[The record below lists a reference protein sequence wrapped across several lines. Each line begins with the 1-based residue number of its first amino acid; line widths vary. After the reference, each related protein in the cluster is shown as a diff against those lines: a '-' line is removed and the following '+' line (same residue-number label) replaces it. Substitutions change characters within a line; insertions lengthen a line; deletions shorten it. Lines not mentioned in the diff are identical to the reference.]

1 MSSHEFSSPDL
12 YASRLMD
19 PKINFKTKLTIATN
33 LRDSVEMYQNSD
45 YPRFLHYLMPVLNNI
60 LQNEPPVFD
69 SNSEEQKLRNL
80 YLEILHRLP
89 QNESLRPFA
98 PDLLKLVMNL
108 LKKENED
115 NAVICLKIIIELHR
129 CHKNLL
135 EDQVQPFLD
144 IVKEM
149 YANMEKAVRDA
160 FDTPGTAVATPSA
173 STPVQSSMPIPP
185 SPRPSSPVS
194 DVTTNESTPNKVL
207 ADSLHSFK
215 VLTECPIIVV
225 LIFQSHRNVVNEN
238 IQSFLPLIIR
248 TLSLQPQPQAEAH
261 EAAKARGEIFVGVA
275 PGIRDKVKYTEFIV
289 AQVKTLAFLAYVL
302 RAYTTALSRYQ
313 DQVPEFII
321 RLLHDCP
328 TEASATRKE
337 LLVATRHILSTEF
350 RNGFINK
357 LDILLNEKV
366 LIGTGVTVFDT
377 LKPLAYSMLADLL
390 HHIRD
395 KLTLQQLSKI
405 VYIYSCILHDPTF
418 TPNIQ
423 TMCAKLLI
431 HLIESIL
438 NNSHRDEHF
447 DVRDILIKTLDTFA
461 NKFENLNI
469 LFPTILPQPIHSN
482 MTSEIQIDLL
492 NDGRVLFRTLVAGI
506 KPLIHWLKQCNNS
519 ITMQKINSLT
529 LGVTQEQVEIFIQLF
544 REGIRCFD
552 YFNVDNLDNMSQA
565 KLSEKLLTIESA
577 NRITKLE
584 KEALDHFGLA
594 FVIVDPII
602 FQEIFS
608 SQMDFFFEQMLQNHS
623 LLQISH
629 CFLTTN
635 DIISLSFSG
644 ILLRFL
650 VDRLDKLGGTDTIY
664 SSVMLRLFKSIFQP
678 LTQFPNH
685 NEAVLQP
692 HVANIITSSMKFSAK
707 AKEPINYF
715 ILLKTLFRC
724 LAAGKYEILY
734 REISPLLPMLLEGLN
749 KFLTLTQKQQMQNL
763 FVELCLTV
771 PVRLSSLLPYLNYL
785 MKPLVLALKAGPDL
799 VSQGLRTLELCIDNL
814 TPDFLDPI
822 LAPVINELMH
832 ALWRHLKPPPYDQKY
847 SYSAMQILG
856 KLGGRNRRML
866 KDPPKL
872 NTNYSLLSTLDLQI
886 FFNSSSASYS
896 IQLDEY
902 LKLAGNILQDPNAS
916 NFYKIHAYKFIVSLI
931 PLFFDLDE
939 GSEDIGKLIRARLHK
954 VIFPTINIESKN
966 NKSLSD
972 EKMDLDIETPNDIQ
986 ILPSQQLIKSKTNK
1000 DGEKN
1005 ISKKKAVQEETL
1017 KNVLCALFFASSLSE
1032 LKEYSWPFLQN
1043 ICRHFAFLEIGELI
1057 EFNKAKKERF
1067 NFNVDDKRY
1076 SFETKAM
1083 LEALIETI
1091 TSENLK
1097 LRSLASSAITI
1108 IYEACLLISGSKQ
1121 IISHCPFFFFLAS
1134 RFCSCCYQQE
1144 WFYKSGGCLGISI
1157 ISSQLNMGI
1166 KWMLDHE
1173 IEFVKAL
1180 LFVLKDISPEFAAG
1194 NIEDVPQIL
1203 LRIIEICNQ
1212 QNSSSIDSDVEI
1224 QDSND
1229 KKIKFDKLIITL
1241 TSELCNVNESVR
1253 ETIHSAFKL
1262 LSELTQRTITC
1273 LLSQAKDILINLM
1286 FGQPLRALPVSM
1298 QIGRID
1304 AITYC
1309 LTLQPQFLTSQ
1320 YYEDLT
1326 RILGEVVFLVDVE
1339 DDQALL
1345 SRNSLYKNPSVLN
1358 KLRIVCLKLLKAAM
1372 TLPDELFSGNNPNV
1386 TRPHIIGIFFKTL
1399 HMNVPEIIEVGTK
1412 ALQQVI
1418 QQQHKLSKD
1427 LLQLGVRPI
1436 LINFSDPK
1444 KLTVSALDCLARL
1457 LELLKSY
1464 FKPEIGKKLLDH
1476 LQQWADSNFL
1486 ASTAGKSLTEN
1497 ENIKVIV
1504 AILNIFHLLP
1514 SSANSFLENLVPMV
1528 LNLEEKSCRS
1538 ISSPFRLPLT
1548 KFLNRYPTESVEY
1561 FYNKIKDYQ
1570 YSQLFINIL
1579 GTEEA
1584 LKLREEIKNNPVKLI
1599 EKVSSIQHS
1608 DASNYVDT
1616 LIRTILIIR
1625 QIIKFDPKWLSE
1637 ISSTPVLIFL
1647 KEAWRDQGRINR
1659 LKNESTLNLK
1669 QMHESKYL
1677 LEIFCVY
1684 LKEKPEDIDL
1694 LFEFV
1699 SIFSNKNIIDY
1710 TFLKRFYHEEVAK
1723 KYPVTQKQAILKKF
1737 LDTFSD
1743 PNIPPNIKTLSLKI
1757 IITPM
1762 LLYDFAKHCESNNLS
1777 LSVSNTYQ
1785 EHGKIIDTTQMDK
1798 IQSLWHYL
1806 ADNHDEIEDSLRIE
1820 VLQFSTVI
1828 VKSVP
1833 NLITTRSPLVK
1844 FGWNWS
1850 RVDDIT
1856 AKHSAFVFLAACFAE
1871 FDQVNLKM
1879 LFQSY
1884 TALLKAHQVEARVL
1898 VKQALDMLAPK
1909 FNISPQ
1915 SQSFDESKKDSKKK
1929 SPPNWIVYTK
1939 RILLEDGYGL
1949 TQLINV
1955 YQLLVRHPDL
1965 FYEYREHFMPQIA
1978 NTLTRLGL
1986 LQNATPE
1993 TRLLTIDLAELILK
2007 WERCRLN
2014 ENNMNEQNISSPAS
2028 STPTASP
2035 GKRRIELETEFSPK
2049 KRQNLEY
2056 GFSESRNL
2064 SEYNTN
2070 YIPNNYL
2077 RENVVNYL
2085 VRFVS
2090 ASSDPISKNLLAHRA
2105 LDLIKELLQPEFWPE
2120 VNVKLN
2126 SFERALKFNEVSNN
2140 IDCICNNL
2148 EALNVIL
2155 EKKPSEYCRINL
2167 VHLQPLLERSIISNI
2182 MCIQRCLNPVL
2193 IHIYKAITPPLV
2205 EDELAQQSEQTMTA
2219 TTKTNITNIVP
2230 ASTSTPSAMETTTTK
2245 ATSSTNTTI
2254 EIITNT
2260 STPDAEIGSFTQLVN
2275 NTIQDA
2281 IQDPNNLYQAMML
2294 LKAISCTIPKNI
2306 DPFLNGIIN
2315 SIQTLIKRIIPQETS
2330 PTNKLITNQQSL
2342 DTYINVLI
2350 IALNLANLRITEL
2363 NEMRQ
2368 SFTASLLQLIE
2379 NSKDIELAKTIF
2391 NMVKQWILNKELLPT
2406 MEEKTKLLVSM
2417 LCYEKLEDNSLIE
2430 NVFELVIKIYSD
2442 PLFSRSELSVRLEKA
2457 FLMGTCYKHSKIRN
2471 QFMEIFDHSLSK
2483 VLPPRLHYIL
2493 DKQNWELLGDYFWIH
2508 QALDLLIGAI
2518 SHKKSIQ
2525 MTHNLQIKS
2534 IATLGDLSSFTDS
2547 SESIDQKFEDF
2558 LQKHREFLFEVKK
2571 LCVGDLLSPL
2581 KQLHQ
2586 LDNKIAYD
2594 LWVHLFP
2601 ICWSA
2606 INNKERQ
2613 DLTNKLVTLLSEDY
2627 HDVQKDFQPN
2637 CIQAILDGISHC
2649 SPVLKLPPHLI
2660 KYLGKLHGAWHI
2672 AMAILQ
2678 NATSEK
2684 DKDDERFKELTID
2697 ALADIYSSLS
2707 EDDMFYGLWKRHCK
2721 YLETNIAI
2729 SYEQNGNWLQAQIE
2743 YENALNKSNTSGSIC
2758 SETEYILW
2766 EDRWILCAEK
2776 LQQWD
2781 ILYDLAKD
2789 ENNKDLL
2796 LNCAFHLVNWTNEK
2810 ELSEQISYLS
2820 SLEISKN
2827 PQYKIFES
2835 FIALM
2840 NSNHTHNFDD
2850 YKKFI
2855 REANQLAL
2863 QKWCTLPNIVSESH
2877 IPLLHSFQLMVEFD
2891 EATKIFS
2898 NLSNCNV
2905 QSPDSQNEV
2914 RNVLSSWR
2922 ERLPNMWD
2930 DINIWSDVV
2939 AFRKHIFNVISKS
2952 FEQFQNIQVNSNH
2965 RGHHETAWIINRF
2978 AHVARKHQL
2987 YDVCTEF
2994 LQKIYALP
3002 NIEINEAFLKLREQ
3016 TKCHYQNNEMNQ
3028 ALDVIVNTNLNFF
3041 STQQKAE
3048 FHTLRGMIYLK
3059 SNRDQEAN
3067 ESFSISVTNDMRL
3080 AKAWAAWGYYND
3092 RKYKEKP
3099 NEIVLAVYALTC
3111 YLQAASLYN
3120 SAKSRKLVIRILWLL
3135 SLDDAQGTISIVFET
3150 FFNKTE
3156 VPVWYWITFIPQLII
3171 CLMHKEAKHAR
3182 GILMKI
3188 AKQYPQALHFQLRT
3202 AREEY
3207 LLVKKQVAIAQTQA
3221 RAAQLSSTIANN
3233 PGASSTQLVTP
3244 VISSTSQIGSNIAN
3258 IGNVQQPIPQN
3269 VGQSSSNQGS
3279 PPAQINI
3286 LGVNTNQSN
3295 QMSSQPQS
3303 PAIQGINVL
3312 SMSTPPTL
3320 SNNITVQN
3328 MQNINYLSNGKL
3340 SANSLSNMQGTT
3352 PTVAE
3357 TGRSPITQS
3366 PGMSPIHHQRT
3377 LPNIATTPQPQLII
3391 KQPWEHVEDI
3401 MSTLK
3406 TSFPLLALTM
3416 ETMVDQIQQ
3425 RLKPNS
3431 DEDIYRLI
3439 VALLND
3445 GLQQITN
3452 RLTQNHDIESITHTT
3467 EMNVKRFADNLSLGP
3482 IKTAFEEDFIKR
3494 KPNFT
3499 QYVENLRRWRDKFE
3513 VILDSKP
3520 RKQHLEYFSA
3530 YLVEFQHQKFEEVEI
3545 PGQYLLLKDN
3555 NNSDFIR
3562 IDRFMSEIEIIR
3574 SHGFCYRR
3582 LTIRGHDGSLHPFAV
3597 QYPSARHSRR
3607 EERMLQLFRILNS
3620 VIEHHKESRKRNLS
3634 FHLPLIIPFAPQVRI
3649 VQDDPSYCSL
3659 QDIYEDHCDDIKI
3672 SKDEPIIYFI
3682 NKMKSN
3688 ISHTTTRKDV
3698 INLKIEIARNIQ
3710 SKYIPNDFIA
3720 KTIKSHEELWS
3731 FKKHFTS
3738 QMASVSFMTYL
3749 ICVGQRHPHKFLISR
3764 NTGNIWS
3771 SELIPSFAQGA
3782 PMFQNQEPVPFRFT
3796 RSIQQFMTPI
3806 GIEGIFSSAMLAIGR
3821 CLTEPEFDLGQYLSI
3836 FIRDELITW
3845 HYISQKHPNDQLLR
3859 QKVLETVDQVVNKA
3873 KMIGNIDS
3881 NCDKNGNRSMYSSIS
3896 DLIAMASNP
3905 QNLANME
3912 VIWMQWL

>member
-1 MSSHEFSSPDL
+1 MSSYESYSPDL
-12 YASRLMD
+12 YASRLTD
-19 PKINFKTKLTIATN
+19 PKINFKTKLLIATN
-33 LRDSVEMYQNSD
+33 LRDSIEMYQNSD
-45 YPRFLHYLMPVLNNI
+45 YPRFLHYLMPVLNNT

-69 SNSEEQKLRNL
+69 SNSEEQKLRNI

-89 QNESLRPFA
+89 QNDSLRPFA

-115 NAVICLKIIIELHR
+115 NAVICLKIIIDLHR
-129 CHKNLL
+129 GYKPLL

-144 IVKEM
+144 IVKLM
-149 YANMEKAVRDA
+149 YENMEQTVRDA
-160 FDTPGTAVATPSA
+160 FDTPGTAAATPSA
-173 STPVQSSMPIPP
+173 STPVQSSAPIPP
-185 SPRPSSPVS
+185 SPRPSSPVP
-194 DVTTNESTPNKVL
+194 DVTTHEPTPNKVL

-225 LIFQSHRNVVNEN
+225 LIFQSHRNVVNGN
-238 IQSFLPLIIR
+238 ILNFLPLIIR
-248 TLSLQPQPQAEAH
+248 TLSLQPRPQAEAH
-261 EAAKARGEIFVGVA
+261 ESAKARGEIFIGVA
-275 PGIRDKVKYTEFIV
+275 PGIRDRVKYTEFIV

-302 RAYTTALSRYQ
+302 RAYTTELSHYQ
-313 DQVPEFII
+313 DQ
-321 RLLHDCP
+321 
-328 TEASATRKE
+328 E

-366 LIGTGVTVFDT
+366 LIGTGVTAYDT
-377 LKPLAYSMLADLL
+377 LRPLAYSMLADLL
-390 HHIRD
+390 HHIKD

-418 TPNIQ
+418 TPNIH

-438 NNSHRDEHF
+438 SNSLKDENF
-447 DVRDILIKTLDTFA
+447 DAR
-461 NKFENLNI
+461 
-469 LFPTILPQPIHSN
+469 PIHSN
-482 MTSEIQIDLL
+482 MTSEIQIDPL

-506 KPLIHWLKQCNNS
+506 KPLIHWLKQRNNN
-519 ITMQKINSLT
+519 INMQKSNSLT
-529 LGVTQEQVEIFIQLF
+529 SGFTQEQVEIFIQLF

-552 YFNVDNLDNMSQA
+552 YFNVDNFDNVSQA
-565 KLSEKLLTIESA
+565 KLTEGLLSIETA
-577 NRITKLE
+577 NKITKLE

-594 FVIVDPII
+594 FVIVEPII

-608 SQMDFFFEQMLQNHS
+608 SQMEFFFEQMLQNPS
-623 LLQISH
+623 LHQIPHYFLTASDIIISH
-629 CFLTTN
+629 
-635 DIISLSFSG
+635 SFSG

-650 VDRLDKLGGTDTIY
+650 VDRLDKLGAEDIIY
-664 SSVMLRLFKSIFQP
+664 SSVMLKLFKSIFQP
-678 LTQFPNH
+678 LTQLPSH
-685 NEAVLQP
+685 NEAILQP
-692 HVANIITSSMKFSAK
+692 HVANIITSSMKLSTK
-707 AKEPINYF
+707 AKKPINYF

-724 LAAGKYEILY
+724 LAAGKYENLY
-734 REISPLLPMLLEGLN
+734 REVTPLLPMLLEGLN
-749 KFLTLTQKQQMQNL
+749 NFLTLTQMQQMQNL

-785 MKPLVLALKAGPDL
+785 MKPLVLALQAGPDL

-822 LAPVINELMH
+822 LAPVIDELMN

-856 KLGGRNRRML
+856 KLGGRNRRTL

-872 NTNYSLLSTLDLQI
+872 NANYSLLSTIDLQI
-886 FFNSSSASYS
+886 FFSSNSAAYS
-896 IQLDEY
+896 MQLNDC
-902 LKLAGNILQDPNAS
+902 LKLAGDILQDPDS
-916 NFYKIHAYKFIVSLI
+916 SSFYKKHAYKFIVSLI

-939 GSEDIGKLIRARLHK
+939 GSEDLGKLIRTQLQK
-954 VIFPTINIESKN
+954 EIFPIINKESIVID
-966 NKSLSD
+966 KSSGD
-972 EKMDLDIETPNDIQ
+972 DKMDLDIETSRDSQN
-986 ILPSQQLIKSKTNK
+986 LSSQQLIKSKINK
-1000 DGEKN
+1000 DGHKN
-1005 ISKKKAVQEETL
+1005 ILRKKAIQEETL
-1017 KNVLCALFFASSLSE
+1017 KNVLCALFVASSLPE
-1032 LKEYSWPFLQN
+1032 LKENSWPFLQN
-1043 ICRHFAFLEIGELI
+1043 ICRHFALLEIGELI
-1057 EFNKAKKERF
+1057 EFNKAKKERL
-1067 NFNVDDKRY
+1067 NFDVDDKRY

-1097 LRSLASSAITI
+1097 LRSLASSALTT
-1108 IYEACLLISGSKQ
+1108 IYETCLLISGSKQ
-1121 IISHCPFFFFLAS
+1121 IISYCPFFFFLAS

-1157 ISSQLNMGI
+1157 ISSQLDMGT

-1180 LFVLKDISPEFAAG
+1180 LFVLKHISPEFASGSVDDA
-1194 NIEDVPQIL
+1194 PQIL
-1203 LRIIEICNQ
+1203 LRVIEICNKQ
-1212 QNSSSIDSDVEI
+1212 QDSQSLIDDDIEMQNSNEFT
-1224 QDSND
+1224 D
-1229 KKIKFDKLIITL
+1229 KKNKFDKLIITL

-1262 LSELTQRTITC
+1262 LSELTQKTISS
-1273 LLSQAKDILINLM
+1273 LLSQAKDILINLI

-1309 LTLQPQFLTSQ
+1309 LTLQPHFITSQ
-1320 YYEDLT
+1320 HYEDLT
-1326 RILGEVVFLVDVE
+1326 RILGEVVILIDVE
-1339 DDQALL
+1339 DDQALM
-1345 SRNSLYKNPSVLN
+1345 NP
-1358 KLRIVCLKLLKAAM
+1358 AM

-1386 TRPHIIGIFFKTL
+1386 TRPRIIGIFFKTL

-1476 LQQWADSNFL
+1476 LQQWADSSFL
-1486 ASTAGKSLTEN
+1486 PSTAGKPLTEN
-1497 ENIKVIV
+1497 ENIKIIV

-1514 SSANSFLENLVPMV
+1514 SSANDFMDSLVPMV

-1561 FYNKIKDYQ
+1561 FYNNIKNDK
-1570 YSQLFINIL
+1570 YSQLFINVL

-1584 LKLREEIKNNPVKLI
+1584 PKLREEIKNNPVTLI
-1599 EKVSSIQHS
+1599 EKISSIHHS
-1608 DASNYVDT
+1608 DVSNHVDT
-1616 LIRTILIIR
+1616 LVKAILIIR
-1625 QIIKFDPKWLSE
+1625 QITKFDHKWLSE
-1637 ISSTPVLIFL
+1637 PSSTPVLKFL
-1647 KEAWRDQGRINR
+1647 KEAWRDQGRTDR
-1659 LKNESTLNLK
+1659 LKNESSLNLK
-1669 QMHESKYL
+1669 QIHESKYL
-1677 LEIFCVY
+1677 IEIFCIY

-1710 TFLKRFYHEEVAK
+1710 TFLKKFYHEEVAK
-1723 KYPVTQKQAILKKF
+1723 KYPVEQKRAILNKF

-1743 PNIPPNIKTLSLKI
+1743 PNILPSIKTLSLKI
-1757 IITPM
+1757 IVTPM
-1762 LLYDFAKHCESNNLS
+1762 LLYDFAKHCESSNSSS
-1777 LSVSNTYQ
+1777 LISNIDQ
-1785 EHGKIIDTTQMDK
+1785 EHEKIIDTTQMDK

-1833 NLITTRSPLVK
+1833 NLITTRSSLIK

-1871 FDQVNLKM
+1871 FDQVSLRM

-1884 TALLKAHQVEARVL
+1884 TALLKAHQVEARAL

-1909 FNISPQ
+1909 FISPQ

-1929 SPPNWIVYTK
+1929 PPPNWIVYTK

-1986 LQNATPE
+1986 LQNATSE
-1993 TRLLTIDLAELILK
+1993 TRLLTIDLSELILK

-2014 ENNMNEQNISSPAS
+2014 ENSTNEQNSSSAA
-2028 STPTASP
+2028 STPIASP
-2035 GKRRIELETEFSPK
+2035 GKRRLESETEFSPR
-2049 KRQNLEY
+2049 KRQILEY
-2056 GFSESRNL
+2056 GFSESKNL
-2064 SEYNTN
+2064 SECNSK

-2085 VRFVS
+2085 IKFVC
-2090 ASSDPISKNLLAHRA
+2090 ASNDPISKNILTHRA
-2105 LDLIKELLQPEFWPE
+2105 LDLIKEFLQPDFWPE

-2126 SFERALKFNEVSNN
+2126 PFERALKFNEFGGNN

-2155 EKKPSEYCRINL
+2155 EKKSSEYCLTNL
-2167 VHLQPLLERSIISNI
+2167 IHLQPLLERSITSNI
-2182 MCIQRCLNPVL
+2182 MRIQKCLNPVL
-2193 IHIYKAITPPLV
+2193 IHIYNAITPPSV
-2205 EDELAQQSEQTMTA
+2205 EEDSAQQSEQTTTA
-2219 TTKTNITNIVP
+2219 TIKTNITNNTS
-2230 ASTSTPSAMETTTTK
+2230 ASTTTTTT
-2245 ATSSTNTTI
+2245 TSTTTNTNSSI
-2254 EIITNT
+2254 EPTANVF
-2260 STPDAEIGSFTQLVN
+2260 TPGAEIESFIQLVN
-2275 NTIQDA
+2275 NTIQES
-2281 IQDPNNLYQAMML
+2281 IQNSNNLYQAMML
-2294 LKAISCTIPKNI
+2294 LKAASCTIPKSI
-2306 DPFLNGIIN
+2306 DPFLTGIIN
-2315 SIQTLIKRIIPQETS
+2315 SIQTLTNGIIPQETNPQETS
-2330 PTNKLITNQQSL
+2330 PMNSNNKLVTNQQSS
-2342 DTYINVLI
+2342 DTNVDVLI
-2350 IALNLANLRITEL
+2350 IALNLANLRIEEL

-2368 SFTASLLQLIE
+2368 SFITFLSQLIE
-2379 NSKDIELAKTIF
+2379 NSKNIELAKTIF
-2391 NMVKQWILNKELLPT
+2391 NMVKQWILCKEPLPT
-2406 MEEKTKLLVSM
+2406 MEEKAKLLISM
-2417 LCYEKLEDNSLIE
+2417 LCYEKLDDRSLIE
-2430 NVFELVIKIYSD
+2430 NLLEFAIKIYND
-2442 PLFSRSELSVRLEKA
+2442 PLFSRSELTVRLEKA
-2457 FLMGTCYKHSKIRN
+2457 FLMGTCYNNSKIRN

-2483 VLPPRLHYIL
+2483 ALSPRLYYIL
-2493 DKQNWELLGDYFWIH
+2493 GEQNWEFISDYFWIH

-2518 SHKKSIQ
+2518 SHKKNIQ
-2525 MTHNLQIKS
+2525 MTHNIQIKS
-2534 IATLGDLSSFTDS
+2534 IATLGDLSSFSDSLENTDQ
-2547 SESIDQKFEDF
+2547 EFEDF

-2571 LCVGDLLSPL
+2571 LRVGDILSPL

-2586 LDNKIAYD
+2586 LDNKIAYN

-2601 ICWSA
+2601 ICWSN

-2613 DLTNKLVTLLSEDY
+2613 DLTNKLVKLLSEDY
-2627 HDVQKDFQPN
+2627 HEVQKNSQPN
-2637 CIQAILDGISHC
+2637 CIQALLDGISHC

-2678 NATSEK
+2678 NASSER
-2684 DKDDERFKELTID
+2684 DKNDEKYKELTID
-2697 ALADIYSSLS
+2697 ALADLYSSLS
-2707 EDDMFYGLWKRHCK
+2707 EDDMYYGLWKRHCK
-2721 YLETNIAI
+2721 YLDTNIAI
-2729 SYEQNGNWLQAQIE
+2729 SYEQSGNLLQAQIE
-2743 YENALNKSNTSGSIC
+2743 YENALHKSKISGSAC
-2758 SETEYILW
+2758 SESESILW
-2766 EDRWILCAEK
+2766 EDRWISSAKK
-2776 LQQWD
+2776 LQQWN
-2781 ILYDLAKD
+2781 ILYDLAKN
-2789 ENNKDLL
+2789 ENSKDLL
-2796 LNCAFHLVNWTNEK
+2796 LDCAFHLADWANEK

-2820 SLEISKN
+2820 SFELSKS
-2827 PQYKIFES
+2827 PQYKMFES
-2835 FIALM
+2835 FVALM
-2840 NSNHTHNFDD
+2840 RSSHTNNFDE
-2850 YKKFI
+2850 YKKLI
-2855 REANQLAL
+2855 REANQLTL
-2863 QKWCTLPNIVSESH
+2863 QKWCTLPKIVSESH
-2877 IPLLHSFQLMVEFD
+2877 ISLLHSFQLMVEFD

-2898 NLSNCNV
+2898 NLSNYI
-2905 QSPDSQNEV
+2905 QSLDNQNEI

-2930 DINIWSDVV
+2930 DINIWSDIV

-2952 FEQFQNIQVNSNH
+2952 FEQFQNLQINSNH

-2994 LQKIYALP
+2994 LQKIYTLP
-3002 NIEINEAFLKLREQ
+3002 NIEIQEAFLKLREQ
-3016 TKCHYQNNEMNQ
+3016 AKCHYQNNEINQ
-3028 ALDVIVNTNLNFF
+3028 ALDVIINTNLHFF
-3041 STQQKAE
+3041 SSQQKAE
-3048 FHTLRGMIYLK
+3048 FHTLQGMIYLK
-3059 SNRDQEAN
+3059 SNRDSEAN
-3067 ESFSISVTNDMRL
+3067 ELFSTAVTNDMRL
-3080 AKAWAAWGYYND
+3080 PKAWAAWGYYND

-3099 NEIVLAVYALTC
+3099 NEIIFAIYALTC

-3135 SLDDAQGTISIVFET
+3135 SLDDSQGTMSIVFET

-3182 GILMKI
+3182 
-3188 AKQYPQALHFQLRT
+3188 T
-3202 AREEY
+3202 REEY
-3207 LLVKKQVAIAQTQA
+3207 LLVKKQVAIAQTHA
-3221 RAAQLSSTIANN
+3221 RAVQLSSSIANN
-3233 PGASSTQLVTP
+3233 PGTSTTQSATP
-3244 VISSTSQIGSNIAN
+3244 IISSTSQVGSNITN
-3258 IGNVQQPIPQN
+3258 MGNVQRPAPQN
-3269 VGQSSSNQGS
+3269 VGQSNSNRGS
-3279 PPAQINI
+3279 PVQINTH
-3286 LGVNTNQSN
+3286 GVNFNQSN
-3295 QMSSQPQS
+3295 PMSSQPQS
-3303 PAIQGINVL
+3303 PAIQGATILN
-3312 SMSTPPTL
+3312 MSTP
-3320 SNNITVQN
+3320 SNNIPA
-3328 MQNINYLSNGKL
+3328 QNIQNT
-3340 SANSLSNMQGTT
+3340 NSLPNATNSSSNMQGHLPTT
-3352 PTVAE
+3352 VEP
-3357 TGRSPITQS
+3357 GRSPIAQT
-3366 PGMSPIHHQRT
+3366 PGMSPIHHHVLT
-3377 LPNIATTPQPQLII
+3377 NIPTTPQTQPIV

-3445 GLQQITN
+3445 GLQ
-3452 RLTQNHDIESITHTT
+3452 
-3467 EMNVKRFADNLSLGP
+3467 
-3482 IKTAFEEDFIKR
+3482 TAFEEDFIKR
-3494 KPNFT
+3494 KPNFM

-3520 RKQHLEYFSA
+3520 RKLHLEYFSA

-3555 NNSDFIR
+3555 NNSDFVR

-3620 VIEHHKESRKRNLS
+3620 VLEHRKESRKRNIS

-3659 QDIYEDHCDDIKI
+3659 QDIYEDHCDNIRI
-3672 SKDEPIIYFI
+3672 SKDEPVIYFI
-3682 NKMKSN
+3682 NKMRSN
-3688 ISHTTTRKDV
+3688 ISRTSTRKDA
-3698 INLKIEIARNIQ
+3698 INLKVEIARNIQ
-3710 SKYIPNDFIA
+3710 SKYIPSDVLIKYFA

-3731 FKKHFTS
+3731 FRKHFTS
-3738 QMASVSFMTYL
+3738 QMAAVSFMTY
-3749 ICVGQRHPHKFLISR
+3749 IMCVGQRHPHKFLISR

-3771 SELIPSFAQGA
+3771 SELIPSFAQGV
-3782 PMFQNQEPVPFRFT
+3782 PMLQNQESVPFRLT
-3796 RSIQQFMTPI
+3796 RSIQQFITPI
-3806 GIEGIFSSAMLAIGR
+3806 GLEGIFSSGML
-3821 CLTEPEFDLGQYLSI
+3821 
-3836 FIRDELITW
+3836 
-3845 HYISQKHPNDQLLR
+3845 
-3859 QKVLETVDQVVNKA
+3859 
-3873 KMIGNIDS
+3873 
-3881 NCDKNGNRSMYSSIS
+3881 NC
-3896 DLIAMASNP
+3896 
-3905 QNLANME
+3905 
-3912 VIWMQWL
+3912 